1 MSNPWFRMY
10 SEFATD
16 PKVQM
21 LAEAMQ
27 RRLIMIFCLR
37 CSNTLV
43 TLHDSEIA
51 FHLRVSDQELAET
64 KALFMSKKFID
75 KDWNVLNWEKRQY
88 KSDSSKDR
96 VAKHRALQKTEQ
108 KGRSNDDVTL
118 QVTDAN
124 ALEQNRY
131 RTEQIQIQIQSR
143 DSVAK
148 ATDGDAVKKSPEQM
162 SKDEL
167 WTAGK
172 SLLEASGMPAKQCG
186 TAIGK
191 LCKDFGNEVVVEAVR
206 SAVVARPVDPM
217 AYLKAACQRA
227 VGQRAPPNKQTQIET
242 ENHRVMT
249 EWLAKQGAEIETA

>member
-1 MSNPWFRMY
+1 MSNPWFRVY

-27 RRLIMIFCLR
+27 RRLIMILCLR

-51 FHLRVSDQELAET
+51 FHLRISDQELAET
-64 KALFMSKKFID
+64 KALFVSKKFID
-75 KDWNVLNWEKRQY
+75 KDWNVLNWEKRQF

-108 KGRSNDDVTL
+108 EGQSNDDVTL
-118 QVTDAN
+118 QVTNAN

-131 RTEQIQIQIQSR
+131 RTEQIQNR

-148 ATDGDAVKKSPEQM
+148 ATDGNAVEKSPEQM

-167 WTAGK
+167 WVAGK

-186 TAIGK
+186 TAVGK
-191 LCKDFGNEVVVEAVR
+191 LCKDFGSEVVVEAVR

-227 VGQRAPPNKQTQIET
+227 AGQRAPPNKQAQIER
-242 ENHRVMT
+242 ENEKVMT